1 MRENLSVDFFRKE
14 LLISMKN
21 KDESKKEIL
30 QIIITDIRNK
40 EIDSKKT
47 LSESEIITII
57 QKEIKHLKETISLA
71 GNRDTSIYK
80 EQENY
85 LESFLP
91 EQLSDDEIMSV
102 IKDNCEQTMN
112 KGMIMKNIMPELRGK
127 ADNKRISDMVDTY
140 LKGDFK

>member
-1 MRENLSVDFFRKE
+1 
-14 LLISMKN
+14 MKN